1 MTSIFATS
9 NTTWGIVQ
17 RAMAKSSDAISREVT
32 IINELG
38 LHARAA
44 AKIAALAQKA
54 ESRIWL
60 VKNEEKADASSILD
74 MLTLACPNGTK
85 IMISADDHSDIKILD
100 SIIELVQRGF
110 EE

>member
-1 MTSIFATS
+1 
-9 NTTWGIVQ
+9 
-17 RAMAKSSDAISREVT
+17 MAKSSYEISREVT

-44 AKIAALAQKA
+44 AKIAALAQRAGSK
-54 ESRIWL
+54 IWL
-60 VKNEEKADASSILD
+60 LKDKEKADASSILD

-85 IMISADDHSDIKILD
+85 IMVSADKNSDIKILD
-100 SIIELVQRGF
+100 SIVELVQRGF

>member
-1 MTSIFATS
+1 
-9 NTTWGIVQ
+9 
-17 RAMAKSSDAISREVT
+17 MAKPSYEISREVT

-54 ESRIWL
+54 ESTIWL
-60 VKNEEKADASSILD
+60 LKNEEKADASSILD
-74 MLTLACPNGTK
+74 ILMLACPKGTK
-85 IMISADDHSDIKILD
+85 IKLSAEGYSDIEILD
-100 SIIELVQRGF
+100 SIAKLVQRGF

>member
-1 MTSIFATS
+1 
-9 NTTWGIVQ
+9 
-17 RAMAKSSDAISREVT
+17 MAKSSYEIFREIT

-54 ESRIWL
+54 ESKIWL
-60 VKNEEKADASSILD
+60 LKNEQKADASSILD
-74 MLTLACPNGTK
+74 VLTLECPKGTK
-85 IMISADDHSDIKILD
+85 IMVSADENSDIEILD
-100 SIIELVQRGF
+100 SIVKLVQRGF

>member
-1 MTSIFATS
+1 
-9 NTTWGIVQ
+9 
-17 RAMAKSSDAISREVT
+17 MAKSSYELSREVT

-54 ESRIWL
+54 ESKIWL
-60 VKNEEKADASSILD
+60 LKNEEKADASSILD
-74 MLTLACPNGTK
+74 MLMLACPKGTK
-85 IMISADDHSDIKILD
+85 IMVSADGYSDIKILN
-100 SIIELVQRGF
+100 SIVKLVQTGF

>member
-1 MTSIFATS
+1 
-9 NTTWGIVQ
+9 
-17 RAMAKSSDAISREVT
+17 MAKTSYEISREVT

-54 ESRIWL
+54 ESKIWL
-60 VKNEEKADASSILD
+60 LKNEEKADASSILD
-74 MLTLACPNGTK
+74 MLMLACPKGTK
-85 IMISADDHSDIKILD
+85 IMVSADGYSDIKILN
-100 SIIELVQRGF
+100 SIVELVQTGF

>member
-1 MTSIFATS
+1 
-9 NTTWGIVQ
+9 
-17 RAMAKSSDAISREVT
+17 MAKSSYEISREVT

-54 ESRIWL
+54 ESKIWL
-60 VKNEEKADASSILD
+60 LKNEEKADASSILD
-74 MLTLACPNGTK
+74 MLAVACPKGTK
-85 IMISADDHSDIKILD
+85 IMISADGYSDIKILN
-100 SIIELVQRGF
+100 SIVELVQRGF

>member
-1 MTSIFATS
+1 
-9 NTTWGIVQ
+9 
-17 RAMAKSSDAISREVT
+17 MAKSSYEICREVT

-54 ESRIWL
+54 ESKIWL
-60 VKNEEKADASSILD
+60 LKNEQKADASSILD

-85 IMISADDHSDIKILD
+85 IMVSADGYSDIKILN
-100 SIIELVQRGF
+100 SIVELVQTGF

>member
-1 MTSIFATS
+1 
-9 NTTWGIVQ
+9 
-17 RAMAKSSDAISREVT
+17 MAKSSYEICREVT

-44 AKIAALAQKA
+44 AKIATLAQKA
-54 ESRIWL
+54 ESKIWL
-60 VKNEEKADASSILD
+60 LKNEQKADASSILD

-85 IMISADDHSDIKILD
+85 IMVSADGYSDIKILN
-100 SIIELVQRGF
+100 SIVELVQRGF

>member
-1 MTSIFATS
+1 
-9 NTTWGIVQ
+9 
-17 RAMAKSSDAISREVT
+17 MAKSSYELSREVT

-54 ESRIWL
+54 ESKIWL
-60 VKNEEKADASSILD
+60 LKNEEKADASSILD
-74 MLTLACPNGTK
+74 MLMLACPKGTK
-85 IMISADDHSDIKILD
+85 IMVSADGYSDIKILN
-100 SIIELVQRGF
+100 SIVELVQTGF

>member
-1 MTSIFATS
+1 
-9 NTTWGIVQ
+9 
-17 RAMAKSSDAISREVT
+17 MAKSSYELSREVT
-32 IINELG
+32 VINELG

-54 ESRIWL
+54 ESKIWL
-60 VKNEEKADASSILD
+60 LKNEQKADALSILD

-85 IMISADDHSDIKILD
+85 IMVSTDGYSDIKILD
-100 SIIELVQRGF
+100 SIVELVQRGF

>member
-1 MTSIFATS
+1 
-9 NTTWGIVQ
+9 
-17 RAMAKSSDAISREVT
+17 MAKSSYEISREVT

-54 ESRIWL
+54 ESKIWL
-60 VKNEEKADASSILD
+60 LKNEEKTDASSILD

-85 IMISADDHSDIKILD
+85 IKVSADKNSDIKILD
-100 SIIELVQRGF
+100 SIVELVQRGF